1 VGERWLV
8 SHGRHHKTTQRPINA
23 AWLDPWPHDTDGWP
37 YVPRHTSD
45 WVPPTWDEWIMGVPP
60 GWLADGV
67 A

>member
-1 VGERWLV
+1 MKHASRNVLDL
-8 SHGRHHKTTQRPINA
+8 GR
-23 AWLDPWPHDTDGWP
+23 LDPWPLDTDGWP